1 MVFADTIIPR
11 THNYES
17 TKVEVEGVSSLFT
30 STTHRISEERLR
42 VVEGWVYHEKS
53 FDGPL
58 ARPEVSGSRLNF
70 LNNVWEDPHFRP
82 FDDVQSSV
90 KYFASHKDKDFLIR
104 LSSTVPG
111 SITLSFRKVP
121 RSTEI
126 LHTRFTVNNNGNIVD
141 SHKTEH
147 TSIKSLA
154 NWFCYNKYRG
164 SSVSAA
170 GYVCSVP
177 KSV

>member
-1 MVFADTIIPR
+1 MVYQDNCNNENLEVDRVELLFK
-11 THNYES
+11 S
-17 TKVEVEGVSSLFT
+17 TA
-30 STTHRISEERLR
+30 HRNTPERLH
-42 VVEGWVYHEKS
+42 VANCWVNREKS

-58 ARPEVSGSRLNF
+58 ARPEVSAARLSF
-70 LNNVWEDPHFRP
+70 LNNVWEDSHFRP

-104 LSSTVPG
+104 LSSSVPG

-121 RSTEI
+121 KSSEI
-126 LHTRFTVNNNGNIVD
+126 LHTRFNVNNSGNIVD
-141 SHKTEH
+141 SHKNEH
-147 TSIKSLA
+147 ATIKSLA

-170 GYVCSVP
+170 GYVCSVQ
-177 KSV
+177 KTVV